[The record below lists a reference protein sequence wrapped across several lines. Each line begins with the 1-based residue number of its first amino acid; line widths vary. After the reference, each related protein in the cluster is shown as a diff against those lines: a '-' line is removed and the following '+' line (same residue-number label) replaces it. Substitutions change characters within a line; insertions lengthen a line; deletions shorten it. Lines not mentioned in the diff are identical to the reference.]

1 MDYANHVTSL
11 NGFQAEA
18 DTDGI
23 TRFVIAHRDPGVPN
37 WLDTTGQTQG
47 FLTARW
53 TYPEPPDELPK
64 VNVSKMAFG
73 EVRPHLPVATRV
85 VSQDERNEQI
95 RIRQEHVQRR
105 YRQY

>member
-1 MDYANHVTSL
+1 VTSL

-18 DTDGI
+18 DSDGI
-23 TRFVIAHRDPGVPN
+23 TRFVIAHRDPAVPN
-37 WLDTTGQTQG
+37 WLDTTGQTRG
-47 FLTARW
+47 FLTVRW

-64 VNVSKMAFG
+64 VKVITTPLG
-73 EVRPHLPVATRV
+73 DVRQHLPAATRV
-85 VSQDERNEQI
+85 MSPDERNEQI